1 MPHHAVDPYAVLGIP
16 RDASV
21 QQARQAYRR
30 LAMRYHPDLHQDEL
44 AAGKMR
50 RINEAWHILSSP
62 ARRRRYD
69 ADIRHPTR
77 TAATADSWTPAW
89 ETATHGTPAPP
100 HHRET
105 DPGWPTVLVA
115 MAVGWLVLLSIVLGF
130 LPAPLFGLALLAVA
144 RWTLSRSG

>member
-1 MPHHAVDPYAVLGIP
+1 MPEQISDPYAVLGIP

-30 LAMRYHPDLHQDEL
+30 LAMRYHPDLHQDEPT
-44 AAGKMR
+44 AGEMR

-69 ADIRHPTR
+69 AAGHATR
-77 TAATADSWTPAW
+77 TAATGGSWTPAW
-89 ETATHGTPAPP
+89 DTATGRGPAPP
-100 HHRET
+100 HQRET

-115 MAVGWLVLLSIVLGF
+115 VAVGWLVLLTIFVGF

-144 RWTLSRSG
+144 RWTLSRLG

>member
-1 MPHHAVDPYAVLGIP
+1 MPQQISDPYAVLGIP

-30 LAMRYHPDLHQDEL
+30 LAMRYHPDLHQDEP
-44 AAGKMR
+44 AAGEMR

-77 TAATADSWTPAW
+77 KPATAGTWTPAW
-89 ETATHGTPAPP
+89 DTATPRSPVTPQPRDA
-100 HHRET
+100 
-105 DPGWPTVLVA
+105 DPGWPIVLVA
-115 MAVGWLVLLSIVLGF
+115 IAVGWLVLLTIVVGF
-130 LPAPLFGLALLAVA
+130 LPAPLFGLALLALA
-144 RWTLSRSG
+144 RWTLSRFG